1 MLAVKIL
8 LGKEK
13 RDSEFAK
20 QLSSVV
26 RNMKKDLDDDLS
38 IINDSSCIEI
48 VSGSTNI
55 PEGEI
60 IVELLVK
67 KTISLNKKSFG
78 ESMVKEIN
86 SFYREEKKR
95 V

>member
-8 LGKEK
+8 LGKDK
-13 RDSEFAK
+13 RDSEFTK
-20 QLSSVV
+20 QLGMVV
-26 RNMKKDLDDDLS
+26 GTMKKDLNEDLS

-48 VSGSTNI
+48 VSGSSNI
-55 PEGEI
+55 SDGEI

-78 ESMVKEIN
+78 KNIVKEIK
-86 SFYREEKKR
+86 SFYENKN
-95 V
+95 